1 MTDKEY
7 EYLINF
13 HDKLEEMDNKLWSL
27 QSDAYDTL
35 KLEEPTKNEISIR
48 LCVAREIIRKIDR
61 DIIIEELDAHYYNHK
76 ESDWEK

>member
-1 MTDKEY
+1 MNDKEY

-13 HDKLEEMDNKLWSL
+13 HDKLNEMDNKLWSL

-35 KLEEPTKNEISIR
+35 KLEEPTKDEISIR

-61 DIIIEELDAHYYNHK
+61 DIIDEELEAHYHYDR
-76 ESDWEK
+76 ELD